1 MKKILTIA
9 AVAAFATLAA
19 CSEKATETV
28 DVPADETAASPAA
41 IELNDDGSVK
51 TPEADA
57 ADASAVAP
65 VGQQHQL

>member
-19 CSEKATETV
+19 CSEKGTETV
-28 DVPADETAASPAA
+28 DVPADEAAAATSAA

-51 TPEADA
+51 TPEAIASEA
-57 ADASAVAP
+57 AK
-65 VGQQHQL
+65 

>member
-19 CSEKATETV
+19 CSEKVTETV
-28 DVPADETAASPAA
+28 DVPADEAAAATSAA

-51 TPEADA
+51 TPEDA
-57 ADASAVAP
+57 ASEAAK
-65 VGQQHQL
+65 

>member
-1 MKKILTIA
+1 MKKMLTIA

-28 DVPADETAASPAA
+28 DVPADETAAASSAA

-51 TPEADA
+51 TPEAA
-57 ADASAVAP
+57 ASEAAK
-65 VGQQHQL
+65 